1 MRSEPEVVDS
11 LLLETVSTCLAPP
24 GAWPPRCL
32 AQLCLTCSLPLG
44 TRFLC
49 LHRPQAGVP
58 WLSNE
63 TATLC
68 MGDVNSGPS
77 VTMALE
83 ALVLYEQRQ
92 VCTED
97 EGCRQA
103 WWS

>member
-11 LLLETVSTCLAPP
+11 LLLETVSTCMALH
-24 GAWPPRCL
+24 L
-32 AQLCLTCSLPLG
+32 AQLWLICSLPLG

-68 MGDVNSGPS
+68 MGDLNRGPS